1 MDLLARTCKSEEMN
15 FERIL
20 ARFLLLLG
28 IVFTFWMGFGNQ
40 FAYQGQPLGVATAYG
55 LFFSGGLIV
64 IFIVG
69 MFYENVAALLLLLG
83 AIGVIIW
90 GIVGQWTS
98 GAWGAMVFLI
108 ILPMLVSAGLYYAAA
123 RMQKICNLEGGAV
136 A

>member
-1 MDLLARTCKSEEMN
+1 MELLARTCKTETMN
-15 FERIL
+15 FQRIL
-20 ARFLLLLG
+20 ARFLVLLG

-40 FAYQGQPLGVATAYG
+40 FAYQGQPLGVAMAYG

-64 IFIVG
+64 IFIIG
-69 MFYENVAALLLLLG
+69 MFYENIAAALLLVS

-98 GAWGAMVFLI
+98 GAWGAMLFLI
-108 ILPMLVSAGLYYAAA
+108 ILPMLVSAFLYFAAA
-123 RMQKICNLEGGAV
+123 RMQMICNLEEA